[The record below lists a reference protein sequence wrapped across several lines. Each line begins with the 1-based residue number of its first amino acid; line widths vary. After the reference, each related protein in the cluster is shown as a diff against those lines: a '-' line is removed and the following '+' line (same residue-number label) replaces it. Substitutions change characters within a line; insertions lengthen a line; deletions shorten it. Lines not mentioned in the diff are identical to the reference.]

1 MRSPQRR
8 QISDPSV
15 RRELRRL
22 SFEARPRYRRSMSFL
37 RSTVPCAVLL
47 VLGCS
52 RAPVGG
58 VTPDPGTYDVVIT
71 GGKVVDGTGSA
82 WFHGDVGIRG
92 DRIARIA
99 PAGMLAPARAQ
110 QRIDARGLVVAPG
123 FIDIQSHSRED
134 FLTGDGRIV
143 SKVTQGITTEIL
155 GEGWTNAPANENT
168 LAGSGDITDPAVQ
181 ALSRSLMGPRGF
193 DTWLRAMERHGV
205 SANVGSFVGAT
216 TVRVYA
222 KGQAMGAATPAEL
235 DTMRAVMRSAMQDGA
250 FGLASALIYPPGNF
264 ASTEELIEVAR
275 AMAPY
280 GGVYITHMRS
290 EADQFLEAIDE
301 SIRIGK
307 EGGVPVEIYHLKAAG
322 RRNWPKAAQAIAK
335 IDSARRAGLDVQA
348 NMYAYTAGGTG
359 LSACLPPWASADG
372 KLLDNLKDPGTRARI
387 RAEMLQERTEWE
399 NLCQLAG
406 TEGVLLLGLRKD
418 ENKRFVGKRLGE
430 VATTLGK
437 EWPDAIM
444 DLLIA
449 EEQRIGTVY
458 FLMDEANIA
467 LQLRQPWM
475 KFGTDAGG
483 MDPDSAQG
491 PTHPRAY
498 GNFPRLLGKYVRDER
513 VIPLEDAIR
522 KMSSAVATRLA
533 IQDRGVL
540 RAGMYADVVVFDPN
554 TIADRATFESPHQL
568 SVGMRHVFVNGT
580 AVVRDGRHTGAKPG
594 RVVRGPGYAR

>member
-1 MRSPQRR
+1 MRSQSRAY
-8 QISDPSV
+8 V
-15 RRELRRL
+15 N
-22 SFEARPRYRRSMSFL
+22 
-37 RSTVPCAVLL
+37 RSTGKGLP
-47 VLGCS
+47 
-52 RAPVGG
+52 RAIALCVALPAIISCTRGPALG
-58 VTPDPGTYDVVIT
+58 VTPDAAPYDAVIT
-71 GGKVVDGTGSA
+71 GGRVVDGTGSA
-82 WFHGDVGIRG
+82 WFYGDVAVRG

-99 PAGMLAPARAQ
+99 RAGMLASAPAR

-123 FIDIQSHSRED
+123 FIDIQSHSRGE
-134 FLTGDGRIV
+134 FLTGDGRVV

-155 GEGWTNAPANENT
+155 GEGWTNAPANEQT
-168 LAGSGDITDPAVQ
+168 LAGSGDITDSTVQ
-181 ALSRSLMGPRGF
+181 ALSRSFMGPRGF

-222 KGQAMGAATPAEL
+222 KGEAMGPATAAEL
-235 DTMRAVMRSAMQDGA
+235 DTMQRVMRSAMEDGA

-264 ASTEELIEVAR
+264 ASTEELIAVAR

-290 EADQFLEAIDE
+290 EADQLLEAIDE
-301 SIRIGK
+301 AIRIGR

-322 RRNWPKAAQAIAK
+322 RRNWPKGAQAIAK

-372 KLLDNLKDPGTRARI
+372 KLLDNLKDPVTRARI

-399 NLCQLAG
+399 NLCQLG
-406 TEGVLLLGLRKD
+406 GLEGVLLLGLRKP
-418 ENKRFVGKRLGE
+418 ENKRFVGKRLAE
-430 VATTLGK
+430 VAATLGK
-437 EWPDAIM
+437 EWPDAVM
-444 DLLIA
+444 DLLIS

-458 FLMDEANIA
+458 FLMSEENVA

-483 MDPDSAQG
+483 FDPDSAEG
-491 PTHPRAY
+491 PSHPRAY
-498 GNFPRLLGKYVRDER
+498 GNYPRILGKYVREEG

-522 KMSSAVATRLA
+522 KMSSAVATRLS

-540 RAGMYADVVVFDPN
+540 REGMYADIVVFDPA
-554 TIADRATFESPHQL
+554 TIADRATFESPHQI

-594 RVVRGPGYAR
+594 RAVRGPGFRR

>member
-1 MRSPQRR
+1 MSL
-8 QISDPSV
+8 
-15 RRELRRL
+15 LRPT
-22 SFEARPRYRRSMSFL
+22 A
-37 RSTVPCAVLL
+37 PCAVLL
-47 VLGCS
+47 ALAC
-52 RAPVGG
+52 APRPNVG
-58 VTPDPGTYDVVIT
+58 VAPDSGPYDVVIA
-71 GGKVVDGTGSA
+71 GGRVVDGTGSA
-82 WFHGDVGIRG
+82 WFYGDVGIRG

-99 PAGMLAPARAQ
+99 PAGMLSSARAQ

-155 GEGWTNAPANENT
+155 GEGWTNAPANERT
-168 LAGSGDITDPAVQ
+168 LAGRGDITDPAVQ
-181 ALSRSLMGPRGF
+181 ALSRSLMGARGF
-193 DTWLRAMERHGV
+193 DAWLRAMERHGI

-222 KGQAMGAATPAEL
+222 KGEAIGGATPAEL
-235 DTMRAVMRSAMQDGA
+235 DTMRAVMRNAMEDGA
-250 FGLASALIYPPGNF
+250 LGLASALIYPPGNF

-307 EGGVPVEIYHLKAAG
+307 EAGVPVEIYHLKAAG

-372 KLLDNLKDPGTRARI
+372 KLFDNLKDPATRARI
-387 RAEMLQERTEWE
+387 RAEMLMERTEWE
-399 NLCQLAG
+399 NLCQLG
-406 TEGVLLLGLRKD
+406 GPEGVLLLGLRRD
-418 ENKRFVGKRLGE
+418 ENKRFVGKRLAE
-430 VATTLGK
+430 VVAATGK
-437 EWPDAIM
+437 EWPDVVM

-483 MDPDSAQG
+483 FDPDSAQG
-491 PTHPRAY
+491 PSHPRAY
-498 GNFPRLLGKYVRDER
+498 GNFPRILGKYVREER

-522 KMSSAVATRLA
+522 KMSSAVATRLS

-540 RAGMYADVVVFDPN
+540 RAGMFADVVVFDPA

-568 SVGMRHVFVNGT
+568 SAGVRHVFVNGT
-580 AVVRDGRHTGAKPG
+580 TVVRDGRHTGAKPG
-594 RVVRGPGYAR
+594 RVVRGPGYRAR

>member
-1 MRSPQRR
+1 MCTALPAF
-8 QISDPSV
+8 I
-15 RRELRRL
+15 
-22 SFEARPRYRRSMSFL
+22 A
-37 RSTVPCAVLL
+37 CA
-47 VLGCS
+47 
-52 RAPVGG
+52 RAPAVG
-58 VTPDPGTYDVVIT
+58 VTPASGTYDVVIS
-71 GGKVVDGTGSA
+71 GGRVVDGTGSA
-82 WFHGDVGIRG
+82 WFHGDVAISG
-92 DRIARIA
+92 DRIARVA
-99 PAGMLAPARAQ
+99 PAGTLAAASAR

-123 FIDIQSHSRED
+123 FIDIQSHSRAD
-134 FLTGDGRIV
+134 FLTGDGRVV

-155 GEGWTNAPANENT
+155 GEGWTNAPANEHT
-168 LAGSGDITDPAVQ
+168 LAGNGDITDSTVQ
-181 ALSRSLMGPRGF
+181 ALSRSFMGPRGF
-193 DTWLRAMERHGV
+193 DTWLRAMERHGI

-222 KGQAMGAATPAEL
+222 KGEGMGPATGAEL
-235 DTMRAVMRSAMQDGA
+235 DTMRRVMRNAMEDGA

-301 SIRIGK
+301 SIRIGR
-307 EGGVPVEIYHLKAAG
+307 EAGVPVEIYHLKAAG
-322 RRNWPKAAQAIAK
+322 RRNWPKAALAIAK

-348 NMYAYTAGGTG
+348 NMYSYTAGGTG

-372 KLLDNLKDPGTRARI
+372 KLLDNLRDPTARARI
-387 RAEMLQERTEWE
+387 RAEMVLDRTEWE

-406 TEGVLLLGLRKD
+406 PEGVLLLGLRKD
-418 ENKRFVGKRLGE
+418 ENKRFVGKRLAE
-430 VATTLGK
+430 VAATLGK
-437 EWPDAIM
+437 EVPDAIM

-458 FLMDEANIA
+458 FLMSEENIA

-483 MDPDSAQG
+483 FDPDSAQG
-491 PTHPRAY
+491 PSHPRAY
-498 GNFPRLLGKYVRDER
+498 GNFPRILGKYVREER

-522 KMSSAVATRLA
+522 KMSSAVATRLS

-540 RAGMYADVVVFDPN
+540 REGMYADIVVFDPA

-580 AVVRDGRHTGAKPG
+580 PVVRDGRHTGAKPG
-594 RVVRGPGYAR
+594 RVVRGPGVRGEGARP

>member
-1 MRSPQRR
+1 MSARYVRSFALCASAAVVACARGPAV
-8 QISDPSV
+8 SV
-15 RRELRRL
+15 
-22 SFEARPRYRRSMSFL
+22 
-37 RSTVPCAVLL
+37 VPDA
-47 VLGCS
+47 
-52 RAPVGG
+52 AA
-58 VTPDPGTYDVVIT
+58 YDVVIT
-71 GGKVVDGTGSA
+71 GGRIVDGTGSA
-82 WFHGDVGIRG
+82 WFHGDVGVLG

-99 PAGMLAPARAQ
+99 PAGMLASARARD
-110 QRIDARGLVVAPG
+110 RIDARGLVVAPG
-123 FIDIQSHSRED
+123 FIDIQSHSRGD

-155 GEGWTNAPANENT
+155 GEGWTNAPANEHT
-168 LAGSGDITDPAVQ
+168 LAGSGDITDSTVQ
-181 ALSRSLMGPRGF
+181 ALSRSFMGARGF
-193 DTWLRAMERHGV
+193 DTWLRAMERHGI

-222 KGQAMGAATPAEL
+222 RGQAMGRATPAEL
-235 DTMRAVMRSAMQDGA
+235 DTMRRVMRNAMEDGA

-275 AMAPY
+275 AMAPH

-290 EADQFLEAIDE
+290 EADQLLEAIDE
-301 SIRIGK
+301 AIRIGR
-307 EGGVPVEIYHLKAAG
+307 GAGVPVEIYHLKAAG
-322 RRNWPKAAQAIAK
+322 RRNWPKAALAIAK

-372 KLLDNLKDPGTRARI
+372 KLLDNLRDPATRARI
-387 RAEMLQERTEWE
+387 RAEMVQERTEWE

-406 TEGVLLLGLRKD
+406 PEGVLLLGLRKD

-430 VATTLGK
+430 VSATLGR

-458 FLMDEANIA
+458 FLMAEENIA

-483 MDPDSAQG
+483 FDPDSARG

-498 GNFPRLLGKYVRDER
+498 GNYPRILGKYVREEG

-522 KMSSAVATRLA
+522 KMSSAVATRLS
-533 IQDRGVL
+533 IPDRGVL
-540 RAGMYADVVVFDPN
+540 RPGTYADVVVFDPAA
-554 TIADRATFESPHQL
+554 IADRATFESPHQL

-594 RVVRGPGYAR
+594 RVVRGPGYRR